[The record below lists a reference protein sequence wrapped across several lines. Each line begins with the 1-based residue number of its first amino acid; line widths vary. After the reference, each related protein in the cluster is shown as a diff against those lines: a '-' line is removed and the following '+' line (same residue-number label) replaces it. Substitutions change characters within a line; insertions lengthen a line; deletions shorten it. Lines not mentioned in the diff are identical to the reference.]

1 MHRQIYR
8 DNQQRINE
16 AVSGYTP
23 AFRRYERDYHR
34 RVSTYQ
40 QRADIQELDRRVASA
55 DVVYVGD
62 YHTLTQAQRGFI
74 RLLRRVPEH
83 RPITIAVEFV
93 RAQHQKHLNAFLA
106 GELSESEFQ
115 DAVGYD
121 PEHGAGDWDSFR
133 RIFEFARERQLRVL
147 AIDSLGRGP
156 HSTLVNRD
164 HTAARII
171 SRELARHPENLI
183 MVLTGEL
190 HITPEHLPQRVH
202 ESLRREGLVH
212 EPLIVYQNC
221 HEIYWQLAARGQEH
235 DVEVVR
241 IARGEY
247 YLLNTLPI
255 VAQQSFLNW
264 LNVDEDTQLD
274 APEDNFVEFAR
285 LIAEFFDLPVGDRI
299 EDVEVTSVV
308 DLSFIDRLRRRGD
321 FSGADMRE
329 IQRQILRS
337 ESYTIPRANMVYLGN
352 LSVNHAAE
360 EASHFVRSICS
371 GALEPRMLVDAFYAR
386 CLEEAVGFLG
396 SKLLNHKRR
405 APDVRWLERRS
416 KNRRLPE
423 HERQVARLVLK
434 HLRMEA
440 GLRIRGGSSLYEC
453 DADTFNEVTHLLG
466 YILGEKIYYALIA
479 GQIDKAE
486 VRELYFEAFEEDGV
500 ALTTYLFYVSRTK
513 GTRVPA
519 RG

>member
-1 MHRQIYR
+1 MHRQIFK

-16 AVSGYTP
+16 AVSGYSP
-23 AFRRYERDYHR
+23 AFRRYEREYQR
-34 RVSTYQ
+34 RVATYQ
-40 QRADIQELDRRVASA
+40 QRADIQELDRRVAEA

-62 YHTLTQAQRGFI
+62 YHTLAQAQRGFI
-74 RLLRRVPEH
+74 RLLSRVPKS
-83 RPITIAVEFV
+83 RPVTIALEFV
-93 RAQHQKHLNAFLA
+93 RARQQSYLDAFLQ
-106 GELSESEFQ
+106 GEIGEDQFL
-115 DAVGYD
+115 AAMGYD
-121 PEHGAGDWDSFR
+121 PEHGLGDWSSFR
-133 RIFEFARERQLRVL
+133 RVFDYARENQLRVVGV
-147 AIDSLGRGP
+147 DSLGRGP
-156 HSTLVNRD
+156 DAPLVNRD
-164 HTAARII
+164 HAAARVL
-171 SRELARHPENLI
+171 SRELRRRPENLI

-190 HITPEHLPQRVH
+190 HVAPDHLPQRVH
-202 ESLRREGLVH
+202 EDLRRHGLVH

-221 HEIYWQLAARGQEH
+221 HEIYWQLAARGKEH
-235 DVEVVR
+235 DTEVVR
-241 IARGEY
+241 VARGEY

-255 VAQQSFLNW
+255 VAQQSFLNA
-264 LNVDEDTQLD
+264 LDVDDDAQLE
-274 APEDNFVEFAR
+274 APEANFIEFAR
-285 LIAEFFDLPVGDRI
+285 RIADFFALPVGDRI
-299 EDVEVTSVV
+299 EDVEVTSIV
-308 DLSFIDRLRRRGD
+308 DLSFLKRLRRRGD
-321 FSGADMRE
+321 FSAADIRE
-329 IQRQILRS
+329 IERQVLRS

-360 EASHFVRSICS
+360 EASHFLRSICS

-405 APDVRWLERRS
+405 AVDSRALERRA

-423 HERQVARLVLK
+423 HDRVVARLVLK

-466 YILGEKIYYALIA
+466 YLLGEKIYYGLLA
-479 GQIDKAE
+479 GELEKTE

-513 GTRVPA
+513 GVRVPE
-519 RG
+519 GG